1 MSLVFEDALLQDR
14 IARRF
19 QEFRVNAPS
28 LSWSSPNMAASRS

>member
-28 LSWSSPNMAASRS
+28 SS